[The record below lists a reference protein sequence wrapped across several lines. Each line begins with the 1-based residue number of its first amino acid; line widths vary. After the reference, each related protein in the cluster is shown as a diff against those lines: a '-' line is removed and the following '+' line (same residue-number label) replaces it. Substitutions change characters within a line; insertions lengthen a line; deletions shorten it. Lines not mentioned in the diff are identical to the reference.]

1 VNHDGI
7 PTTCAACAH
16 CAARI
21 DCTRRHSAAARL
33 LDAFTS
39 RRAATLLIVIG
50 MLALGARLVYP
61 PGAVATDVALGL
73 MAASLG
79 LAVAWRWRA
88 LARAPGLLV
97 FHAALALLLAAL
109 LFAPLLRGKGY
120 FELAE
125 GQVFRGQFIDYQRGA
140 LAAAGPS
147 HWQLVQGPIAA
158 SYRHAEV
165 GKAIDS
171 TLTSDATGEEW
182 PVRFMRALAIDG
194 YRIEPTGN
202 MGYAVVLAYR
212 GHDGRETRGLVNF
225 PGYPLARNDQINR
238 FMSPDGQAI
247 EVRLELIGAP
257 YREREPWSLDLP
269 ITYRLVVGAPPLRL
283 TLAPGEERQLFVGGT
298 LRVEGLVRWLGYS
311 VTRDP
316 LAPVLAVAGILAL
329 LGLLWHG
336 LSTLRHGLPWTH

>member
-1 VNHDGI
+1 M
-7 PTTCAACAH
+7 
-16 CAARI
+16 
-21 DCTRRHSAAARL
+21 

-39 RRAATLLIVIG
+39 HRAATALTVIG

-61 PGAVATDVALGL
+61 PGAIVTDVALGL
-73 MAASLG
+73 MASSLG
-79 LAVAWRWRA
+79 LAVVWRWRL
-88 LARAPGLLV
+88 LARVPGLLV

-125 GQVFRGQFIDYQRGA
+125 GQVFRGQFIDYRRGA

-171 TLTSDATGEEW
+171 TLTHDATGEEL
-182 PVRFMRALAIDG
+182 PVQFMRALAIED
-194 YRIEPTGN
+194 YRVEPTGN

-238 FMSPDGQAI
+238 FMSPDGQKI
-247 EVRLELIGAP
+247 EVRLDLIGAP

-269 ITYRLVVGAPPLRL
+269 IAYRLGVGSPPLRL
-283 TLAPGEERQLFVGGT
+283 TLAPGEERQLFAGGT
-298 LRVEGLVRWLGYS
+298 LRVDGLVRWLGYS

-316 LAPVLAVAGILAL
+316 LAPALGIAGMLAMF
-329 LGLLWHG
+329 GLLWHS
-336 LSTLRHGLPWTH
+336 LQRTRRRS